1 MTNLGGVNVNR
12 PQRQSRLAIQSGQQ
26 VPTDF
31 RYPGEPEDG
40 TSEQM
45 QSWLD
50 AGQGARNLFGNIGS
64 WFQDRT
70 AGRTFLT
77 PGGERNLGLD
87 RNLGTDPFEEAQRR
101 GQFDIF
107 DNIGSWWQGLVDEA
121 NANPPSVEDIIAG
134 TGTRARLDPW
144 NLGGAMGLPEIGSG
158 EPRTIVNDGSGQG
171 SGSSASE
178 AIVETLAGADAAA
191 DEPTGRTIDE
201 LIALAAQY
209 APQGPD
215 YGAVRQQLM
224 ADTEALN
231 AQLQAMYSAAAD
243 RAGENVSRLGD
254 IYGGAQ
260 AGIGA
265 AYDTGTGNVED
276 AYASAQQQA
285 ADQMARLGIEAAAP
299 TVIDPMAL
307 SQAESVAGLESGRA
321 AGLSAANR
329 YGATA
334 QDFGSQMAQVLQQE
348 GLGQNQALLA
358 ALQGRLG
365 NLAMREA
372 EAQAQ
377 YNPIESALQYLQLE
391 QAMNPPAP
399 GIDQDFE
406 LRRDQANV
414 NNYWRAYD
422 SFAQRD
428 PGLSEEELHNQVRD
442 YIITGAMG
450 EDAYNW
456 VMQGNAPM
464 AVPGAP
470 MGATITPTASTPQSS
485 PGGIPFFSNIGEQ
498 FSSIFQR

>member
-1 MTNLGGVNVNR
+1 MAPRKPTRSSRGVGFDYTQ
-12 PQRQSRLAIQSGQQ
+12 PMSGRQ

-45 QSWLD
+45 QSWVD
-50 AGQGARNLFGNIGS
+50 AGQDVTNFFGNVGD

-101 GQFDIF
+101 GQFNLF
-107 DNIGSWWQGLVDEA
+107 DNVGSWWQGLVDEA
-121 NANPPSVEDIIAG
+121 KANPPSVEDIIAG

-215 YGAVRQQLM
+215 YSAARQQM
-224 ADTEALN
+224 MDDTAALN

-265 AYDTGTGNVED
+265 AYDTGTGNIED

-285 ADQMARLGIEAAAP
+285 ADQRARLGIEAGAP
-299 TVIDPMAL
+299 LTIDPMAL
-307 SQAESVAGLESGRA
+307 SQAESVACLEAGRA
-321 AGLSAANR
+321 SGLS
-329 YGATA
+329 
-334 QDFGSQMAQVLQQE
+334 
-348 GLGQNQALLA
+348 
-358 ALQGRLG
+358 
-365 NLAMREA
+365 
-372 EAQAQ
+372 
-377 YNPIESALQYLQLE
+377 
-391 QAMNPPAP
+391 
-399 GIDQDFE
+399 
-406 LRRDQANV
+406 
-414 NNYWRAYD
+414 
-422 SFAQRD
+422 
-428 PGLSEEELHNQVRD
+428 
-442 YIITGAMG
+442 
-450 EDAYNW
+450 
-456 VMQGNAPM
+456 
-464 AVPGAP
+464 
-470 MGATITPTASTPQSS
+470 
-485 PGGIPFFSNIGEQ
+485 
-498 FSSIFQR
+498 SSIR

>member
-1 MTNLGGVNVNR
+1 MVDMSGTGV
-12 PQRQSRLAIQSGQQ
+12 
-26 VPTDF
+26 
-31 RYPGEPEDG
+31 
-40 TSEQM
+40 
-45 QSWLD
+45 
-50 AGQGARNLFGNIGS
+50 GAS
-64 WFQDRT
+64 PDRE
-70 AGRTFLT
+70 AA
-77 PGGERNLGLD
+77 
-87 RNLGTDPFEEAQRR
+87 EEA
-101 GQFDIF
+101 
-107 DNIGSWWQGLVDEA
+107 
-121 NANPPSVEDIIAG
+121 P
-134 TGTRARLDPW
+134 
-144 NLGGAMGLPEIGSG
+144 
-158 EPRTIVNDGSGQG
+158 
-171 SGSSASE
+171 
-178 AIVETLAGADAAA
+178 
-191 DEPTGRTIDE
+191 GRTIDE

-265 AYDTGTGNVED
+265 AYDTGTGNIEE

-414 NNYWRAYD
+414 DNYWRAYD

-428 PGLSEEELHNQVRD
+428 SGLSEKNCIIKLGITLLRARWVKML
-442 YIITGAMG
+442 ITGLCKVTLQWRCLVRR
-450 EDAYNW
+450 W
-456 VMQGNAPM
+456 VLQ
-464 AVPGAP
+464 
-470 MGATITPTASTPQSS
+470 TPQRLTTPQSS

>member
-31 RYPGEPEDG
+31 RFPGEPEEGRSKQAQSWVDAGEGFTNWMQMEPLGFFKNIGRGIMDFAQPAMDWYERTVYPYTPGARFDPNVERPDSFLTNPIGGDWFRQGPESGAPSTVDMSGYSMG
-40 TSEQM
+40 TSP
-45 QSWLD
+45 D
-50 AGQGARNLFGNIGS
+50 RGA
-64 WFQDRT
+64 T
-70 AGRTFLT
+70 EET
-77 PGGERNLGLD
+77 P
-87 RNLGTDPFEEAQRR
+87 
-101 GQFDIF
+101 
-107 DNIGSWWQGLVDEA
+107 
-121 NANPPSVEDIIAG
+121 
-134 TGTRARLDPW
+134 
-144 NLGGAMGLPEIGSG
+144 
-158 EPRTIVNDGSGQG
+158 
-171 SGSSASE
+171 
-178 AIVETLAGADAAA
+178 
-191 DEPTGRTIDE
+191 GRTIEE
-201 LIALAAQY
+201 LMALAAQY

-231 AQLQAMYSAAAD
+231 AQLQAMYAAAAE
-243 RAGENVSRLGD
+243 RAGENVARLGD

-265 AYDTGTGNVED
+265 AYDTGTGNVEE

-285 ADQMARLGIEAAAP
+285 ADQLARLGIEEAAP
-299 TVIDPMAL
+299 TIIDPMAL

-377 YNPIESALQYLQLE
+377 YNPMESALQYLQLE
-391 QAMNPPAP
+391 QAMNPQADPRAAQAEAEFLYEQEQDDSSLFRQYYQNYYDQTFDQEAARELARADAIA
-399 GIDQDFE
+399 GIMGPRIQ
-406 LRRDQANV
+406 Q
-414 NNYWRAYD
+414 RAMT
-422 SFAQRD
+422 D
-428 PGLSEEELHNQVRD
+428 PNFV
-442 YIITGAMG
+442 
-450 EDAYNW
+450 
-456 VMQGNAPM
+456 PM
-464 AVPGAP
+464 A
-470 MGATITPTASTPQSS
+470 SQ
-485 PGGIPFFSNIGEQ
+485 
-498 FSSIFQR
+498 

>member
-1 MTNLGGVNVNR
+1 MTNLGGVNINR

-26 VPTDF
+26 VPTEF
-31 RYPGEPEDG
+31 RYPGEPEEG
-40 TSEQM
+40 RSKQA
-45 QSWLD
+45 QSWVD
-50 AGQGARNLFGNIGS
+50 AGQDFTNFFSGIGN
-64 WFQDRT
+64 
-70 AGRTFLT
+70 
-77 PGGERNLGLD
+77 
-87 RNLGTDPFEEAQRR
+87 
-101 GQFDIF
+101 
-107 DNIGSWWQGLVDEA
+107 WWQGLVEQA
-121 NANPPSVEDIIAG
+121 RANPPSTEDIIAG
-134 TGTRARLDPW
+134 TGTRAQLDPL

-158 EPRTIVNDGSGQG
+158 EPRTIFNDGSGALRQTPLMNTTGMGPALTTGLYG
-171 SGSSASE
+171 SGIPMMA
-178 AIVETLAGADAAA
+178 AGGAAP
-191 DEPTGRTIDE
+191 ERPRTIDE
-201 LIALAAQY
+201 IIALAAQY

-215 YGAVRQQLM
+215 YSAARQQMM

-307 SQAESVAGLESGRA
+307 SQAESVAGLEAGRA

-372 EAQAQ
+372 EAQGRV
-377 YNPIESALQYLQLE
+377 NPLESALQYLQLE
-391 QAMNPPAP
+391 QGLNPQAP

-406 LRRDQANV
+406 FKRDQANI
-414 NNYWRAYD
+414 NNYYRLYNDLFQQIPTD
-422 SFAQRD
+422 S
-428 PGLSEEELHNQVRD
+428 PENLHLRVRD
-442 YIITGAMG
+442 YILTGAMG
-450 EDAYNW
+450 EDLRQW
-456 VMQGNAPM
+456 VLEGNAPE
-464 AVPGAP
+464 APGAP
-470 MGATITPTASTPQSS
+470 GMPTAPGVPAAPSGNVSPNFSQPQQGSS
-485 PGGIPFFSNIGEQ
+485 GGVPFFSNIGKQ
-498 FSSIFQR
+498 FSSIFGR

>member
-1 MTNLGGVNVNR
+1 M
-12 PQRQSRLAIQSGQQ
+12 SGQQ
-26 VPTDF
+26 IPTDF

-40 TSEQM
+40 TSDQM
-45 QSWLD
+45 QSWVD
-50 AGQGARNLFGNIGS
+50 AGQDVTNFFGNVGD

-87 RNLGTDPFEEAQRR
+87 RNRGTDPFEEAERR

-107 DNIGSWWQGLVDEA
+107 KNVGSWWQGLVDEA
-121 NANPPSVEDIIAG
+121 RANPPSTEDIIAG
-134 TGTRARLDPW
+134 TGTRAQLDPL

-158 EPRTIVNDGSGQG
+158 EPRTIFNDGSGQDTG
-171 SGSSASE
+171 VLGTIDMSGYNMGTSPDRGV
-178 AIVETLAGADAAA
+178 VEET
-191 DEPTGRTIDE
+191 PSRTIDE
-201 LIALAAQY
+201 IIALAAQY

-215 YGAVRQQLM
+215 YSAARQQM
-224 ADTEALN
+224 MDDTAALN

-254 IYGGAQ
+254 IYGSAQ

-265 AYDTGTGNVED
+265 AYDTGTGNIED

-307 SQAESVAGLESGRA
+307 SQAESVSGLETGRA

-334 QDFGSQMAQVLQQE
+334 QDFSSQMAQVLQQE
-348 GLGQNQALLA
+348 GLGNNQALLA

-372 EAQAQ
+372 EAQGQ
-377 YNPIESALQYLQLE
+377 VNPLESALQYLQLE
-391 QAMNPPAP
+391 QAMNPQAP

-406 LRRDQANV
+406 LKRDQANV
-414 NNYWRAYD
+414 NNYWRVYD
-422 SFAQRD
+422 AERQLNPNLPPD
-428 PGLSEEELHNQVRD
+428 ELHQRVRD

-456 VMQGNAPM
+456 VMQGNAP
-464 AVPGAP
+464 GAP
-470 MGATITPTASTPQSS
+470 GMPTTPGMPAAPSGNVSPNFSRPQQGSS
-485 PGGIPFFSNIGEQ
+485 GGVPFFSNIGEQ
-498 FSSIFQR
+498 FSSIFGR